1 MATIHSLNKSLW
13 QLTDEEF
20 TQKLT
25 EIRANRRR
33 LPEAKIR
40 QKSTSAKS
48 SRAKSRKAVRSHDP
62 FALLNS
68 MSQEQKDV
76 LAKKLL
82 ESMK

>member
-48 SRAKSRKAVRSHDP
+48 SRAKSRKAVRNHDP
-62 FALLNS
+62 FSLINR
-68 MSQEQKDV
+68 MSEAQKAE
-76 LAKKLL
+76 LAKKLM